1 MFRECKDKAYTG
13 RKSLKN
19 IYLIKGFVFNN
30 NKTHNMV
37 MKQAKKIG

>member
-19 IYLIKGFVFNN
+19 IYLIKGLYSII
-30 NKTHNMV
+30 TEHTTW
-37 MKQAKKIG
+37 